1 MASEADL
8 KAFICRHREL
18 LSKERN
24 AEIERTALL
33 LTNCGPK
40 LLEQKGLALG
50 SLSVVGINIGL
61 GGKTLVELE
70 RPTAFHTSQLFP
82 PHNFRPG
89 DLARI
94 EENVSSNTTAKKSAK
109 SKKAAS
115 AGAESSH
122 TAEGVVY
129 KVSDTRIVIAV
140 DSSDS
145 RSDDLDLPER
155 CRVLKLANS
164 VTYDRMDKALSQL
177 EKTCIPSSRQ
187 ATKPYNST
195 LLIANS
201 SSNSDYELTPLI
213 RVLLGMSPPS
223 EMIPIAELKFFD
235 ESLNPSQQQ
244 AVRFSLESQEVACI
258 HGPPGTGKTHT
269 LIEIIRQLTSPSEN
283 SINEKQKRI
292 LVCGASNLS
301 VDNILERLL
310 AIPPPERGKRALLT
324 ATRIGHP
331 ARVMANQGVLEA
343 TLEVKANK
351 SDQAALARDVKTEI
365 ESTLDVLAGKGKGS
379 KKPRGSERKKMW
391 EEVKALRKEYRQREG
406 GVVKTVL
413 GESQV
418 VLATCHSAGSRQLRD
433 HTFDVVIIDEA
444 TQALE
449 AVCWIPI
456 FKAKKLI
463 LAGDPMQL
471 PPTILSIDKHKKN
484 ASGTATPKKNAS
496 TVNDQK
502 RSRESTASKP
512 QLPEEDEGTSL
523 SDTDSEAGSV
533 KGDEVMA
540 QDTTVEVSEGSQPNP
555 KPETKTRKEAKK
567 RTGLQPPRTLETTL
581 FDRLERMYG
590 PDIKR
595 LLNVQ
600 YRMHSQIC
608 QFPSKTLYA
617 SKLVSHQSV
626 RSHLLKDLPTV
637 SAFAASKDEDTIKEI
652 LGTPVVFY
660 DTAGC
665 EYFER
670 VDGDNDEGS
679 RCNENEAA
687 VVSKWVER
695 LVGAGLLPS
704 QIALITPYQAQV
716 TLLTS
721 LLRPVYGLELE
732 IGTVDGMQGREKDA
746 VIISLVRSNDKREVG
761 FLKEKRRM
769 NVAMTRAKRHL
780 CIVGDSST
788 VKHGSPYLKKWLAW
802 LEANADV
809 RFAEF
814 DSI

>member
-8 KAFICRHREL
+8 KAFIGRHREL

-24 AEIERTALL
+24 AEIERSALL

-50 SLSVVGINIGL
+50 SLGVVGINIGL

-70 RPTAFHTSQLFP
+70 RPTAFHTSQSFP

-94 EENVSSNTTAKKSAK
+94 EDNASSNTAAKKSAK
-109 SKKAAS
+109 SKKAVS
-115 AGAESSH
+115 AIIESSH
-122 TAEGVVY
+122 ATEGVVY

-140 DSSDS
+140 DPSDS

-164 VTYDRMDKALSQL
+164 VTYDRMDKALDQL
-177 EKTCIPSSRQ
+177 EKISIFSSRQ
-187 ATKPYNST
+187 
-195 LLIANS
+195 
-201 SSNSDYELTPLI
+201 SNDKADYELTPLI
-213 RVLLGMSPPS
+213 RVLLGISPPS
-223 EMIPIAELKFFD
+223 EKIPITELKFFD

-244 AVRFSLESQEVACI
+244 AVKFALESQEVACI

-269 LIEIIRQLTSPSEN
+269 LIEIIRQLTSPSEH
-283 SINEKQKRI
+283 SISEKQKRI

-310 AIPPPERGKRALLT
+310 AMPPPEKGKRTPLA

-351 SDQAALARDVKTEI
+351 SDQAALAKDVKSEI
-365 ESTLDVLAGKGKGS
+365 ESTLDLLAGKGKGS

-391 EEVKALRKEYRQREG
+391 EEVRALRKEYRQREG

-418 VLATCHSAGSRQLRD
+418 VLATCHSAGSWQLRD
-433 HTFDVVIIDEA
+433 HKFDVVIIDEA

-456 FKAKKLI
+456 FKARKVI

-471 PPTILSIDKHKKN
+471 PPTIISIDKHKKKT
-484 ASGTATPKKNAS
+484 SGTATLKKSAS
-496 TVNDQK
+496 TVDADDQK
-502 RSRESTASKP
+502 TSGESTASKP
-512 QLPEEDEGTSL
+512 PLPEEDEGTSP
-523 SDTDSEAGSV
+523 SDANSDVESI
-533 KGDEVMA
+533 KGDEIMV
-540 QDTTVEVSEGSQPNP
+540 QDTTIEVSEGGSKPN
-555 KPETKTRKEAKK
+555 TKRKTQKKAKK
-567 RTGLQPPRTLETTL
+567 RTGLRPPRTLETTL

-617 SKLVSHQSV
+617 SKLVSHESV

-637 SAFAASKDEDTIKEI
+637 SAFTSSEDEDTIKET

-670 VDGDNDEGS
+670 LDGDNDEGS

-695 LVGAGLLPS
+695 LVGAGLPPS